1 VTQGA
6 LAMPVS
12 LDSNDTIAAI
22 ASPTGPAPRGIVRLS
37 GTSALSVVLAAY
49 TPDGNEKLP
58 PRHARISSGSLQVDG
73 LRPLLP
79 VMLAL
84 WPAPRTYTGQDVA
97 EIHLVGATP
106 LVNLVLAHCLV
117 RGARHAEPGEFTL
130 RAFLS
135 GRIDLTRAE
144 AVLGVIEASNP
155 AQLHAA
161 LEQLAGGLSGP
172 ILGLRDHL
180 LDVVAHLE
188 ANLDFTEEPD
198 VDPLGRAALAADL
211 DRSSAELTLLARRL
225 GDRENPESHPRIVLV
240 GPPNVGKS
248 RLFNAMLGRD
258 RAIVSPQ
265 AGTTRDYLSALCDCN
280 GLTVELVDTAGIE
293 IAGDP
298 ITNQAQALRALQTE
312 QADLLLDC
320 RSGELPGL
328 AANEPASGRPRL
340 AVWTKG
346 DLMKDERR
354 KTEDGSN
361 CVELV
366 VTSAATG
373 MGLDELRSAIARA
386 IRNRLTEDNLPAG
399 TGARCRGSLQ
409 LAESSL
415 RRASE
420 SVLSGAG
427 DELVAFDLRA
437 AVDELGK
444 VVGAVVT
451 DDVLDRIFRRF
462 CIGK

>member
-1 VTQGA
+1 
-6 LAMPVS
+6 MPVF

-22 ASPTGPAPRGIVRLS
+22 ASPTGAAPRGIVRLS
-37 GTSALSVVLAAY
+37 GPAALTLLLADY
-49 TPDGNEKLP
+49 IPDGKQSLP
-58 PRHARISSGSLQVDG
+58 PRRAQVVCGSLQVDG
-73 LRPLLP
+73 LRPRLP

-84 WPAPRTYTGQDVA
+84 WPAPRTYTGQYVA
-97 EIHLVGATP
+97 EIHLVGAMP
-106 LVNLVLAHCLV
+106 LVNLVLAHCLG

-155 AQLHAA
+155 AQLDAA

-172 ILGLRDHL
+172 IVTLRDHL

-188 ANLDFTEEPD
+188 ANLDFAEEPD
-198 VDPLGRAALAADL
+198 VDPLGRVALAAEL
-211 DRSSAELTLLARRL
+211 DQSSAELALLARRL
-225 GDRENPESHPRIVLV
+225 GDRENPASHPRIVLV

-248 RLFNAMLGRD
+248 RLFNALLGRD

-265 AGTTRDYLSALCDCN
+265 AGTTRDYLSALCDCD
-280 GLTVELVDTAGIE
+280 GLTIELVDTAGIE
-293 IAGDP
+293 IASDG
-298 ITNQAQALRALQTE
+298 ISTQAQALRALQSE
-312 QADLLLDC
+312 RADLLLEC
-320 RSGELPGL
+320 RSADMPEVVADEL
-328 AANEPASGRPRL
+328 ASGRPRL

-346 DLMKDERR
+346 DQSGPDSWWKDGRR
-354 KTEDGSN
+354 KTEDGRN
-361 CVELV
+361 AVEPV
-366 VTSAATG
+366 VTSAVTG
-373 MGLDELRSAIARA
+373 TGLDELRSAIAGA
-386 IRNRLTEDNLPAG
+386 LRNRLAEDNLPAG
-399 TGARCRGSLQ
+399 TGARCRGSFL

-420 SVLSGAG
+420 SLLSAAG
-427 DELVAFDLRA
+427 DELVAFDLRS

-451 DDVLDRIFRRF
+451 DDVLDRIFSRF